1 MSDHKSELIAGWW
14 GGFTVGGVS
23 GVKIF
28 MLQMNPFSFP
38 AEFALKLIGTIIL
51 SCVGGVFG
59 MMARDAYTH
68 WIKPKITSF
77 NPKKKINVG
86 ETE

>member
-1 MSDHKSELIAGWW
+1 MSDHKHELIAGWW

-59 MMARDAYTH
+59 MLARDAYTH
-68 WIKPKITSF
+68 WIKPKINTF
-77 NPKKKINVG
+77 NHKKRIDGEPNV
-86 ETE
+86 